1 MKRKVDA
8 QQQPKDPVKQAAGR
22 ARAKKALRIDGKF
35 VSNQFTEKVK
45 ADAERQGVKDF
56 LRFFQQNEKKY
67 SKLFNQVDIS
77 VSRNS
82 DQIISDLEKFKGT
95 IKIRGKKVKKGDAI
109 KEVASFAQYMKAEHE
124 VVAIWLQPETKVF
137 GNEINIPLPEIE
149 EFEEEE
155 DEGEEL
161 EEKAERLN
169 ISIIRSNRKAVR
181 IGEKI
186 KVTKYDATRGTHET
200 YEKVKVDRRKKQAR
214 NNRKK

>member
-1 MKRKVDA
+1 MKKKPTPH
-8 QQQPKDPVKQAAGR
+8 QQPKDPVKQAAGR

-35 VSNQFTEKVK
+35 VSNEFTEKVK
-45 ADAERQGVKDF
+45 ADAERQGAKDF

-155 DEGEEL
+155 EGEEL

-181 IGEKI
+181 VGEKI
-186 KVTKYDATRGTHET
+186 KVTKYDATRRTHEM
-200 YEKVKVDRRKKQAR
+200 YEKVKIDRRKKQTGKK
-214 NNRKK
+214 RKK